1 MTLSWFRLRA
11 GQASVTEL
19 LELAGRAD
27 ENSRR
32 KVQNV
37 VTDST
42 AVPACKKLRR
52 VPFHMMVT
60 LLSSDGFNNRCYDP

>member
-1 MTLSWFRLRA
+1 MDGNSTDPPSSYHSSHFSLTLNARS
-11 GQASVTEL
+11 
-19 LELAGRAD
+19 D

-42 AVPACKKLRR
+42 ADSA
-52 VPFHMMVT
+52 
-60 LLSSDGFNNRCYDP
+60 NRFAVVLHRQSVNYFAPMQ